1 MDTRQRSVL
10 KAVIWN
16 VIGLATMAVVGLVA
30 TGSLAL
36 GGKMAVI
43 NAGLGLSMYV
53 VYERIWAGIGWGR
66 AHG

>member
-43 NAGLGLSMYV
+43 NAALGLSMYV

-66 AHG
+66 ARG